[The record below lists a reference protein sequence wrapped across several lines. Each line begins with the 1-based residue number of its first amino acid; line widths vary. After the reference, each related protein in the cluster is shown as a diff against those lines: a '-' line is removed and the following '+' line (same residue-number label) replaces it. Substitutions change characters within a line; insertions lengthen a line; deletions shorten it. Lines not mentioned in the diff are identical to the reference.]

1 MHRQPVAS
9 PNTSEPTKVEL
20 VRTRWVLKRA
30 SGCWTI
36 NTGVPADEGF
46 WVGRPGSRVWVRLV
60 TDKESGR
67 RIRARE
73 TLSFTGQVV
82 ANKNGFVVHVY
93 EGRCTR
99 TGGSRAPGGT
109 CCRPA
114 ELHHQSL
121 AEPVSCQSP

>member
-9 PNTSEPTKVEL
+9 PNPSEPTKVEL

-67 RIRARE
+67 RIRA
-73 TLSFTGQVV
+73 
-82 ANKNGFVVHVY
+82 
-93 EGRCTR
+93 
-99 TGGSRAPGGT
+99 PGEV
-109 CCRPA
+109 
-114 ELHHQSL
+114 ELHRSGGGQQERLYGPCLRGAVHPDGRISSARWHML
-121 AEPVSCQSP
+121 PSG